1 MEPGRLSPIVNFYAG
16 SRIDRAANS
25 RDDEAAIARHLADPA
40 ARFLPVWQGRHL
52 MQHPDAGGVRI
63 AMPDRGQLGLQGD
76 EFERLSWTF
85 LGLDGSRPLFALD
98 MSALGEPGLRFGA
111 LGDGP
116 AFEELRPLAAL
127 LPEGEASL
135 LAQVRGMVHWRTTH
149 RHCGV
154 CGLPN
159 RPEQGG
165 HRLACGNGH
174 HHFPRTDPVVIMLV
188 RHGDR
193 ALLARGTR
201 FPPESRLFSA
211 LAGFIEPGESAEEA
225 VAREVF
231 EEVGVRVRDV
241 RYHSSQPWP
250 YPGSLMLGF
259 HANAL
264 DTALT
269 LDPKE
274 IAEARWV
281 TRAQLRDHEAE
292 GFAMPNAT
300 AIAWQLVE
308 SWLHDPAA

>member
-1 MEPGRLSPIVNFYAG
+1 MEPGSLSPIVNFYAG

-40 ARFLPVWQGRHL
+40 ARFLPVWQDRHL
-52 MQHPDAGGVRI
+52 MQRGDADGVRV
-63 AMPDRGQLGLQGD
+63 AMPDRGQLGLADGA
-76 EFERLSWTF
+76 FERLSWSF
-85 LGLDGSRPLFALD
+85 LGLDGGRPLFALD
-98 MSALGEPGLRFGA
+98 MSAPDAPEPEFGA
-111 LGDGP
+111 LDDSP
-116 AFEELRPLAAL
+116 AFEALRPLAAL
-127 LPEGEASL
+127 LPDGEASL
-135 LAQVRGMVHWRTTH
+135 LAQVRGLVHWRRTH
-149 RHCGV
+149 RHCGI

-165 HRLACGNGH
+165 HRLACDNGH

-201 FPPESRLFSA
+201 FPPETRLFSA

-259 HANAL
+259 HADAL

-269 LDPKE
+269 LDSKE

-281 TRAQLRDHEAE
+281 TRAQLRDHDAL
-292 GFAMPNAT
+292 GFAMPNPT